1 MALRRLQ
8 ACVSAA
14 RRLSARVLS
23 EEAAAVAG
31 GAAPDAAAPVARAA
45 AASQHRDGGAPS
57 EPPQHVYLR
66 VRNAPRLAMHAEV
79 VATLAGVGLPVTP
92 ADVRPHYGE
101 HLSFQNWTVRLPGT
115 TDVDALVHKRVPFPT
130 RSRSSFLTPSHTSD
144 SPNFP

>member
-8 ACVSAA
+8 ACISAA
-14 RRLSARVLS
+14 RRLSVPAS
-23 EEAAAVAG
+23 EPAVSV